1 MYLSKKKLEY
11 IFAFI
16 ILLFSFFVN
25 FHSGRLGILPVD
37 SFSFFDSGYNILN
50 GKHPIKDYWAFSG
63 IAIDYFQAFFFRL
76 FGVNWNSYLIHSSI
90 FNFAISILFFY
101 FLIKNNL
108 NIYFSFIYSLAL
120 SILCY
125 PVSGTPFSYQHSLIF
140 SLGSIFLFLLAHKSK
155 EKIYWFFLPLFF
167 TLGFFSNQTPSAYI
181 TLLLIFFIL
190 YIFFFEN
197 ETYFLFS
204 FFLGSLFSFFV
215 FFLFLYLIDFK
226 IINLFYQ
233 NFLFPLTI
241 GQERIL
247 GTDEAFVKLSNKIKF
262 SHLFLDFKFIHVF
275 VLLNIYILFLDYRKK
290 LKLHLNLN
298 QKLGILII
306 VIASNLYIF
315 HQLITA
321 NQTFIFCLIVV
332 TGAYFH
338 LLVQNNLFKKS
349 LFIYFTFIVIIIL
362 TAKYFKRYSIDRYFM
377 DLANTNKSIAV
388 NAKIL
393 DNKLSN
399 LSWITPGE
407 FFKDPFNEINLI
419 KEAIKLISEERQG
432 VMLITHYSFLSAV
445 LNKDLNMPNR
455 WYVGSNTYPNKNHKY
470 FNIYKE
476 FFLHKFNQSNIRII
490 YIVDIAGY
498 DLYHFKDYLDGVC
511 FKETKLNVITFKFEV
526 QKCL

>member
-11 IFAFI
+11 ILTFI

-25 FHSGRLGILPVD
+25 FHSGRLGIFPID

-63 IAIDYFQAFFFRL
+63 IAIDYFQAFFFKL
-76 FGVNWNSYLIHSSI
+76 FGVNWNSYLIHSSF
-90 FNFAISILFFY
+90 FNFIISILFFY
-101 FLIKNNL
+101 FLIENKL

-125 PVSGTPFSYQHSLIF
+125 PVSGSPFSYQHSLIF
-140 SLGSIFLFLLAHKSK
+140 SLGSIFLFLLAHRSRT
-155 EKIYWFFLPLFF
+155 KIYWFFLPLFF

-190 YIFFFEN
+190 YVFFFKK
-197 ETYFLFS
+197 ETYFIYS
-204 FFLGSLFSFFV
+204 FFLGSLFSFFI
-215 FFLFLYLIDFK
+215 FLLFLYLIDFQ
-226 IINLFYQ
+226 IINFFYQ

-247 GTDEAFVKLSNKIKF
+247 GAEGAFVKLPDKFKF
-262 SHLFLDFKFIHVF
+262 SNLFLDFKFIHIF
-275 VLLNIYILFLDYRKK
+275 VILNIYIFFLDYRKK
-290 LKLHLNLN
+290 LKLSLNE
-298 QKLGILII
+298 KLGILIL

-332 TGAYFH
+332 MGAYFH
-338 LLVQNNLFKKS
+338 LLVQNNLLKKS
-349 LFIYFTFIVIIIL
+349 LFMYFTFIIIIIL
-362 TAKYFKRYSIDRYFM
+362 TAKYFKRYSFDRYFM
-377 DLANTNKSIAV
+377 DLANTDKSIAV
-388 NAKIL
+388 NAQIL
-393 DNKLSN
+393 DKKLSN

-407 FFKDPFNEINLI
+407 IFKEPLNEINLI
-419 KEAIKLISEERQG
+419 KEAIKFINEERQS
-432 VMLITHYSFLSAV
+432 VMLITHYSFISAV

-455 WYVGSNTYPNKNHKY
+455 WYVGNNTHPNKNHKY
-470 FNIYKE
+470 FNFYKK
-476 FFLHKFNQSNIRII
+476 FFLQKFNQNNIKII

-498 DLYHFKDYLDGVC
+498 DLYNFKDYLDGVC
-511 FKETKLNVITFKFEV
+511 FKETKLNIITFKFEV
-526 QKCL
+526 QTCL